1 MTLYISG
8 SNRKKNCYKIL
19 EDLKG
24 ENDKL
29 IALADKNI
37 QYCLGCNTCVNN
49 LEEYC
54 VINDDM
60 REIYYEM
67 KKADKIVIATPIYMN
82 HISGI
87 LKNVID
93 RLMPYYNHDELLK
106 GKTVYIITVGQ
117 MDEEENEEIADNIK
131 TYFESLA
138 EEDFMDFNVV
148 FLRNLSSGDIET
160 IDDVTKN
167 YDNYHQIIEEF
178 KQKIEE

>member
-1 MTLYISG
+1 MILYISG

-19 EDLKG
+19 EDLK
-24 ENDKL
+24 DRADTL
-29 IALADKNI
+29 ISLADKNI
-37 QYCLGCNTCVNN
+37 HYCLGCISCVNN

-60 REIYYEM
+60 REIYHEM

-93 RLMPYYNHDELLK
+93 RLMPYFSHDELLK
-106 GKTVYIITVGQ
+106 GKKVYIITVGQ
-117 MDEEENEEIADNIK
+117 MDEEENEEIANDIK

-148 FLRNLSSGDIET
+148 FLRNLSSGNIKT

-167 YDNYHQIIEEF
+167 YDNYNQIIEEL
-178 KQKIEE
+178 KQKIKE

>member
-37 QYCLGCNTCVNN
+37 QYCLGCNTCMNN

-54 VINDDM
+54 VIDDDM

-93 RLMPYYNHDELLK
+93 RLNPYSSHDELLK
-106 GKTVYIITVGQ
+106 GKKVYIITVGQ

-131 TYFESLA
+131 SYFESLA

-148 FLRNLSSGDIET
+148 FLRNLSSGDIEN

-167 YDNYHQIIEEF
+167 NDNYSQIIKEL

>member
-19 EDLKG
+19 EDLK
-24 ENDKL
+24 DRADTL
-29 IALADKNI
+29 ISLADKNI
-37 QYCLGCNTCVNN
+37 HYCLGCISCVNN

-60 REIYYEM
+60 REIYHEM
-67 KKADKIVIATPIYMN
+67 EKADKIVIATPIYMN

-93 RLMPYYNHDELLK
+93 RLMPYFSHDELLK
-106 GKTVYIITVGQ
+106 GKKVYIITVGQ
-117 MDEEENEEIADNIK
+117 MSEKENEEIADNIK

-148 FLRNLSSGDIET
+148 FLRNLSSGNIVT

-167 YDNYHQIIEEF
+167 YDNYNQIIEEL
-178 KQKIEE
+178 KQKIKE